1 MLVLVF
7 TVFAGVLMIMTPRIG
22 SMVVSMHMLV
32 LMFVVVGLSRS
43 VHVFMAV
50 EVLMRVRTFHGWY
63 SFQTIF
69 SHDITLF

>member
-1 MLVLVF
+1 MF
-7 TVFAGVLMIMTPRIG
+7 TVFAGVLMIMTPRLG
-22 SMVVSMHMLV
+22 SMVVSMRMLV

-63 SFQTIF
+63 SFQVIF
-69 SHDITLF
+69 LNDTTLF

>member
-1 MLVLVF
+1 MF
-7 TVFAGVLMIMTPRIG
+7 TVFAGVLMIMTPRLG
-22 SMVVSMHMLV
+22 SMVVSMRMLV

-50 EVLMRVRTFHGWY
+50 EVLMRVGTFHGWY

-69 SHDITLF
+69 PHDTTLF